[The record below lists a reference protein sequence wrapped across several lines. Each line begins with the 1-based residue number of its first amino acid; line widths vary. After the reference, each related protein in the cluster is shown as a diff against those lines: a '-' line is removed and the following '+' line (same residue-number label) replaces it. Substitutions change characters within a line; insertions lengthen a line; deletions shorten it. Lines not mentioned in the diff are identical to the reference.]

1 MNKSVKLYALYTG
14 RSFMLEYNY
23 TCAFVNVVDVH
34 EIRN

>member
-1 MNKSVKLYALYTG
+1 MHCIKLYTG

-23 TCAFVNVVDVH
+23 TFAIVNVVDVH

>member
-1 MNKSVKLYALYTG
+1 MNKSLKLYALYTG

-23 TCAFVNVVDVH
+23 TFAIVNVVDVH